1 MPAIGTEAAPITVS
15 QYVLKVHSRCD
26 LACDHCYVYEHAD
39 QSWRAKP
46 RAISPPT
53 VDLAARRIAEHAAA
67 HRLRQV
73 HVVLHGGEPLLLGRE
88 PMRDV
93 LATLATRITPVT
105 RLTIRIHTNGV
116 RLDERWCELFD
127 EYAVMV
133 GVSLDGDRA
142 TNDRHRRFA
151 DGRSSYRQ
159 VLRALELLRRPE
171 FRHLYAGILC
181 TIDLANDPVA
191 TYRALIAERPPQLDL
206 LLPHATWDNPPP
218 RPAGR
223 RHPYADWLLA
233 IYRRWT
239 GDGRPVPIR
248 LFNSVLS
255 AARGG
260 PSWTEAI
267 GLDPVDMLVIDTDG
281 SWEQADSLKTAFDG
295 APRTGMRVQAHS
307 ADDAARHP
315 GAAARQSGLEALCAT
330 CRACPVVR
338 VCGGGM
344 YAHRYRT
351 GSGFENPSAYCT
363 DLSELISQLI
373 AHSSEAAVI
382 RNEEVA
388 VIRNEPVT
396 GVVPAEPGGTRPVHK
411 LPVGGFD
418 ALAAGPGDPATVTLL
433 VQMRLSLTRAL
444 VAAVASEA
452 SRGPGRRPDPA
463 LATAAAEGWAVLCDL
478 DVSHPDAV
486 ADIFAYPYTHAWAIR
501 CLNPPSGADQELDR
515 AHLAGLAAASALRA
529 GVTVELPLPVR
540 DGLLHLPSLG
550 ALHVGARADRTV
562 PVAVAPGRLTAR
574 DVMAWQ
580 TVRQVAGSGLWV
592 AVEDL
597 DPFRNCQQWPTV
609 GRLSG
614 RQWLAWHGGLAAAA
628 GRLAS
633 GVPAYAEA
641 LAACLRAV
649 VPLRPIRAGM
659 RSATSRHAFGAIAL
673 TFPADPAGFEEML
686 VHEFQHAKLFGLC
699 DFYDLVD
706 KTDIRQLRVPWRQDP
721 RPVEGVL
728 HGTYA
733 HLALAQLS
741 RSRGAAGR
749 QSWLR
754 YRTWVRDACE
764 ALYETKA
771 LTRDGERFVAGILA
785 AAQDGVTHS
794 DAGGK

>member
-1 MPAIGTEAAPITVS
+1 VPAVETEAAPVTVS

-39 QSWRAKP
+39 QSWRTKP
-46 RAISPPT
+46 RTISPPT
-53 VDLAARRIAEHAAA
+53 AELTARRIAEHAAT
-67 HRLRQV
+67 HDLPQV

-88 PMRDV
+88 AMRGV
-93 LATLATRITPVT
+93 LATLAARISPVT
-105 RLTIRIHTNGV
+105 RLSIRIHTNGV
-116 RLDERWCELFD
+116 QLDEQWCELFD

-142 TNDRHRRFA
+142 ANDRHRRFA
-151 DGRSSYRQ
+151 DGRSSHAQ

-191 TYRALIAERPPQLDL
+191 TYRALIAERPPRLDL

-218 RPAGR
+218 RPDR
-223 RHPYADWLLA
+223 LPHPYADWLLA
-233 IYRRWT
+233 IYRCWA

-248 LFNSVLS
+248 LFDSVLS

-267 GLDPVDMLVIDTDG
+267 GLDPVDVLVIDTDG

-295 APRTGMRVQAHS
+295 APQTGMRVRTHS
-307 ADDAARHP
+307 ADDVARHP
-315 GAAARQSGLEALCAT
+315 GVAARRGGLERLCTT
-330 CRACPVVR
+330 CQACPVVR

-344 YAHRYRT
+344 YAHRYGT
-351 GSGFENPSAYCT
+351 GTGFENPSAYCA
-363 DLSELISQLI
+363 DLFELISQLI
-373 AHSSEAAVI
+373 ADPH
-382 RNEEVA
+382 EVA
-388 VIRNEPVT
+388 VVRDQPVMR
-396 GVVPAEPGGTRPVHK
+396 VVGEEPGGPRPVHK
-411 LPVGGFD
+411 LPDGGFD
-418 ALAAGPGDPATVTLL
+418 ALAGGPGDPATVTLL

-444 VAAVASEA
+444 VAAVAAADA
-452 SRGPGRRPDPA
+452 SRGPGRQPDPE

-478 DVSHPDAV
+478 DLSHPSAV
-486 ADIFAYPYTHAWAIR
+486 ADVFAHPYTHAWAIR
-501 CLNPPSGADQELDR
+501 CLNPPSGADPELDR

-529 GVTVELPLPVR
+529 GVAVELPLPVR

-550 ALHVGARADRTV
+550 ALDVGAAADRTV
-562 PVAVAPGRLTAR
+562 PVAVAPGRLAAR
-574 DVMAWQ
+574 DGFAWQ
-580 TVRQVAGSGLWV
+580 TVRQVARPGWQV

-597 DPFRNCQQWPTV
+597 DPFRDCQQWPAA
-609 GRLSG
+609 GRLP
-614 RQWLAWHGGLAAAA
+614 RQSWLAWHRGLTAAW
-628 GRLAS
+628 GRLVS
-633 GVPAYAEA
+633 GVPAYARV
-641 LAACLRAV
+641 LAAGLRAV
-649 VPLRPIRAGM
+649 VPLRPIRVGM

-673 TFPADPAGFEEML
+673 TFPADPGGFEEML

-699 DFYDLVD
+699 DFYELVD
-706 KTDIRQLRVPWRQDP
+706 EADTHRLRVPWREDP

-749 QSWLR
+749 SAWLR
-754 YRTWVRDACE
+754 YRTWVCDACE

-785 AAQDGVTHS
+785 AAQDGAAHEN
-794 DAGGK
+794 AGE

>member
-1 MPAIGTEAAPITVS
+1 VAALGTEAVPVTVS

-46 RAISPPT
+46 RAVSPRT
-53 VDLAARRIAEHAAA
+53 AELAARRIAEHAVA
-67 HRLRQV
+67 HGLPQV
-73 HVVLHGGEPLLLGRE
+73 HVVLHGGEPLLLTRE
-88 PMRDV
+88 AMRGV

-105 RLTIRIHTNGV
+105 QLHIRIHTNGV
-116 RLDERWCELFD
+116 RLDEQWCALFD

-133 GVSLDGDRA
+133 GVSLDGDLA
-142 TNDRHRRFA
+142 ANDRHRRFA
-151 DGRSSYRQ
+151 DGRSSHAQ

-181 TIDLANDPVA
+181 TIDLGNDPVT
-191 TYRALIAERPPQLDL
+191 TYRALIAERPPRLDL

-218 RPAGR
+218 RPGGR
-223 RHPYADWLLA
+223 PHPYADWLLA
-233 IYRRWT
+233 VYRCWT

-248 LFNSVLS
+248 LFDSVLS

-267 GLDPVDMLVIDTDG
+267 GLDPADLLVIDTDG

-295 APRTGMRVQAHS
+295 APRTGMRVQTHS

-315 GAAARQSGLEALCAT
+315 GVAARRGGLESLCAT

-351 GSGFENPSAYCT
+351 GTGFENPSAYCP
-363 DLSELISQLI
+363 DLSELVSQMV
-373 AHSSEAAVI
+373 A
-382 RNEEVA
+382 NPPEVA

-396 GVVPAEPGGTRPVHK
+396 GATGQEPAEPRPVHK
-411 LPVGGFD
+411 LPDGGFD
-418 ALAAGPGDPATVTLL
+418 ALAAGPGDAATVTSL
-433 VQMRLSLTRAL
+433 VQMKLSLTRAL
-444 VAAVASEA
+444 VAAVASSGT
-452 SRGPGRRPDPA
+452 SRGLGGRQRDPE
-463 LATAAAEGWAVLCDL
+463 LAAAAAEGWAVLCDL
-478 DVSHPDAV
+478 DVSHPSAV
-486 ADIFAYPYTHAWAIR
+486 AEVFAHPYTHAWAIR
-501 CLNPPSGADQELDR
+501 CLNPSAEADPELDR

-529 GVTVELPLPVR
+529 GVAVELPLPVR

-550 ALHVGARADRTV
+550 ALDVGAGADRTV
-562 PVAVAPGRLTAR
+562 PVAVAPGRLAALDGLTWR
-574 DVMAWQ
+574 P
-580 TVRQVAGSGLWV
+580 VRQITGMRV

-597 DPFRNCQQWPTV
+597 DPFRDCQRWPAAD
-609 GRLSG
+609 RLP
-614 RQWLAWHGGLAAAA
+614 QQHWLAWRRGLAAAW
-628 GRLAS
+628 GRLVS
-633 GVPAYAEA
+633 GLPAYAPA
-641 LAACLRAV
+641 MVAGLRAI
-649 VPLRPIRAGM
+649 VPLRPIRVGM
-659 RSATSRHAFGAIAL
+659 RSATSRHAFGAVAL

-699 DFYDLVD
+699 DLYELVD
-706 KTDIRQLRVPWRQDP
+706 KADTQRLRVPWRQDP

-733 HLALAQLS
+733 HLALAQLNW
-741 RSRGAAGR
+741 SRGAAGR
-749 QSWLR
+749 LAWLR
-754 YRTWVRDACE
+754 YRTWVCDACE

-785 AAQDGVTHS
+785 AAQDS
-794 DAGGK
+794 AAQENAGEQ